1 MRFEGKKVLV
11 TGGGRGI
18 GRAIAIAFAQEGAHV
33 AVNAAHL
40 STAEETADLIR
51 ANSGQAMAIEADVTD
66 EEKVRDMVNQIVNE
80 FGCVDILVNN
90 AGTSHPIIPT
100 LEQDTADF
108 DRVIATNLRSAYI
121 CCKAA
126 GHHMVPRRSG
136 KIVNVASISG
146 LTGQPMR
153 TGYAPSKAAMINMT
167 MALAVEWGRHGINV
181 NAVAPGHVLTD
192 LVRGSISKGVLSEE
206 RLVNRTALGRLS
218 TPEDVA
224 NAVLFLASE
233 EASAITGIYLAV
245 DCGWMAN
252 GFYM

>member
-1 MRFEGKKVLV
+1 MKFKDLSVLV

-18 GRAIAIAFAQEGAHV
+18 GRAISMEFARQGASV

-40 STAEETADLIR
+40 QTAKETADLICGVG
-51 ANSGQAMAIEADVTD
+51 GQAIAIEADVTD
-66 EEKVRDMVNQIVNE
+66 ERQVNSLVDEVVKE
-80 FGCVDILVNN
+80 FGCIDILVNN

-100 LEQDTADF
+100 LDQDTADF
-108 DRVIATNLRSAYI
+108 DRVIATNLRGAYV

-126 GHHMVPRRSG
+126 GKYMVPRQSG
-136 KIVNVASISG
+136 KIVNIASISG
-146 LTGQPMR
+146 LSGQPMR

-167 MALAVEWGRHGINV
+167 MALAVEWGRFNINV

-192 LVRGSISKGVLSEE
+192 MVRGSISKGILDEQ

-218 TPEDVA
+218 TPEDIAKATV
-224 NAVLFLASE
+224 FLASE
-233 EASAITGIYLAV
+233 DASAITGICLTV
-245 DCGWMAN
+245 DCGWSAN

>member
-1 MRFEGKKVLV
+1 MRFKDKTVLV

-18 GRAIAIAFAQEGAHV
+18 GRAISIGFARDGAFV

-40 STAEETADLIR
+40 STAEETAVLIR
-51 ANSGQAMAIEADVTD
+51 ESGGNAIAIEANVTD
-66 EEKVRDMVNQIVNE
+66 EEQVNGMVDRVVTE
-80 FGCVDILVNN
+80 LGCIDVLVNN

-108 DRVIATNLRSAYI
+108 DRVIATNLRGAYI
-121 CCKAA
+121 CCKAV
-126 GHHMVPRRSG
+126 GQYMVPRGSG

-146 LTGQPMR
+146 LSGQPMR
-153 TGYAPSKAAMINMT
+153 TGYAPSKAAMINLT
-167 MALAVEWGRHGINV
+167 MALAVEWGRHNINV
-181 NAVAPGHVLTD
+181 NAVAPGHVPTD
-192 LVRGSISKGVLSEE
+192 MVRGSIKKGILDEQ

-218 TPEDVA
+218 TPEDIA
-224 NAVLFLASE
+224 NGVMFLASE
-233 EASAITGIYLAV
+233 EANAITGIYLTV

>member
-1 MRFEGKKVLV
+1 MRFKDKNVLV

-18 GRAIAIAFAQEGAHV
+18 GRAIALAFGREGASV

-40 STAEETADLIR
+40 ATAEETAKEIR
-51 ANSGQAMAIEADVTD
+51 DMGVRAIAIEANVAD
-66 EEKVRDMVNQIVNE
+66 EEQVNAMVDRVVSE
-80 FGCVDILVNN
+80 FGSIDILVNN

-100 LEQDTADF
+100 LEQKTADF
-108 DRVIATNLRSAYI
+108 DRVIAINLRSAYI

-126 GHHMVPRRSG
+126 GKYMVPQRSG
-136 KIVNVASISG
+136 KIVNIASISG

-153 TGYAPSKAAMINMT
+153 TGYAPSKAGMINMT
-167 MALAVEWGRHGINV
+167 MALAVEWGRHNINV

-192 LVRGSISKGVLSEE
+192 MVRGSISKGILDEQ
-206 RLVNRTALGRLS
+206 RLVNRTSLGRLS
-218 TPEDVA
+218 TPDDIA
-224 NAVLFLASE
+224 NAALFLAAD
-233 EASAITGIYLAV
+233 ASKAITGICLPV

>member
-1 MRFEGKKVLV
+1 MRFKDRSVLV

-18 GRAIAIAFAQEGAHV
+18 GRAISIGFAREGALV

-40 STAEETADLIR
+40 ASAEETAALIR
-51 ANSGQAMAIEADVTD
+51 ETGGKAIAIEADVTD
-66 EEKVRDMVNQIVNE
+66 EEQVTGMVDRVVRE
-80 FGCVDILVNN
+80 FGCVDVLVNN

-100 LEQDTADF
+100 LEQKTADF
-108 DRVIATNLRSAYI
+108 DRVIATNLRSAYV
-121 CCKAA
+121 CCKAV
-126 GHHMVPRRSG
+126 GKYMVPRRSG

-146 LTGQPMR
+146 LSGQPMR

-167 MALAVEWGRHGINV
+167 MALAVEWGRDNINV

-192 LVRGSISKGVLSEE
+192 MVRGSISKGILDEQ
-206 RLVNRTALGRLS
+206 RLVNRTSLGRLS
-218 TPEDVA
+218 TPEDIA

-233 EASAITGIYLAV
+233 DAKAITGVSLTV

>member
-1 MRFEGKKVLV
+1 MRFKDKTVLV

-18 GRAIAIAFAQEGAHV
+18 GRAISIGFARDGAFV

-40 STAEETADLIR
+40 STAEETAVLIR
-51 ANSGQAMAIEADVTD
+51 EAGGNAIAIEANVTD
-66 EEKVRDMVNQIVNE
+66 EEQVNGMVDRVVTE
-80 FGCVDILVNN
+80 LGCIDVLVNN

-108 DRVIATNLRSAYI
+108 DRVIATNLRGAYI
-121 CCKAA
+121 CCKAV
-126 GHHMVPRRSG
+126 GQYMVPRGSG

-146 LTGQPMR
+146 LSGQPMR
-153 TGYAPSKAAMINMT
+153 TGYAPSKAAMINLT
-167 MALAVEWGRHGINV
+167 MALAVEWGRHNINV

-192 LVRGSISKGVLSEE
+192 MVRGSIKKGILDEQ

-218 TPEDVA
+218 TPEDIA
-224 NAVLFLASE
+224 NAVMFLASE
-233 EASAITGIYLAV
+233 EANAITGIYLTV

>member
-1 MRFEGKKVLV
+1 MRFENKTVLV

-18 GRAIAIAFAQEGAHV
+18 GRAIALSFARDGAHV
-33 AVNAAHL
+33 AVNAAHE
-40 STAEETADLIR
+40 STAEETAGLIR
-51 ANSGQAMAIEADVTD
+51 DNGGTAIAIEADVTD
-66 EEKVRDMVNQIVNE
+66 EEQVRRMVDRVAKELGPI
-80 FGCVDILVNN
+80 DILVNN

-108 DRVIATNLRSAYI
+108 DRVIATNLRSAYV
-121 CCKAA
+121 CCKAV

-181 NAVAPGHVLTD
+181 NAVAPGYVLTD
-192 LVRGSISKGVLSEE
+192 LVRGSINKGVLNEQ

-218 TPEDVA
+218 TPDDIA
-224 NAVLFLASE
+224 SAVLFLASE
-233 EASAITGIYLAV
+233 EASAITGTCLTV